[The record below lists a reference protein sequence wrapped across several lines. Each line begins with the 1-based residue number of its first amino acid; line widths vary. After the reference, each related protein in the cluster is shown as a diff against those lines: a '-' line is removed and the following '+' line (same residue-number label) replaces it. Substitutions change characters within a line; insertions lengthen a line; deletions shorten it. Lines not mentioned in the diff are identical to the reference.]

1 MSPNAIASRPPT
13 AQPHGSRVRPSATRM
28 ALLLPWIALAA
39 VYVFW
44 GTTYAAMSVDRRHFP
59 ITVFM
64 GARFTIAG
72 VLLLGA
78 VRLWKGTLGTVT
90 RRHLTTAAIT
100 GCALLAIAN
109 TGIPFAEERI
119 SSGLAAVIVAM
130 APLVFVVMDRVFRG
144 VHTPRIAIV
153 GLLCGILG
161 ILILAAP
168 TGGARVDL
176 VGIAIVLC
184 GTLFWTGGS
193 LYGASAP
200 TPSDPLVFSGLQML
214 SAGLVLSIAGL
225 VSGGW
230 GELRLS
236 RLDGTPGF
244 AFGWLIVFGSIAG
257 FTAYSY
263 VFRVLPLAT
272 VSTYAYVNP
281 VVAILVGW
289 FFLGEGVSARMLIS
303 SAVILAS
310 VALVIWSRSRAPAA
324 VEVPPAVAPGERD
337 PVPVR

>member
-1 MSPNAIASRPPT
+1 M
-13 AQPHGSRVRPSATRM
+13 
-28 ALLLPWIALAA
+28 LLPWIALGA

-72 VLLLGA
+72 LLLLGA
-78 VRLWKGTLGTVT
+78 VRLWKGTLGTIT
-90 RRHLTTAAIT
+90 RRHVGTAAIT
-100 GCALLAIAN
+100 GCALLAVAN

-130 APLVFVVMDRVFRG
+130 APLVFVVLDRVFRG

-161 ILILAAP
+161 IVILAAP
-168 TGGARVDL
+168 TGGAQVDL
-176 VGIAIVLC
+176 IGIAIVLV

-214 SAGLVLSIAGL
+214 SAGLALSIAGL

-236 RLDGTPGF
+236 RLDGTAGF

-263 VFRVLPLAT
+263 VFRVLPLST

-281 VVAILVGW
+281 VVAIVVGW

-310 VALVIWSRSRAPAA
+310 VALVIWSRSRSSALTAPAPVEPAREQEPVA
-324 VEVPPAVAPGERD
+324 VG
-337 PVPVR
+337 

>member
-1 MSPNAIASRPPT
+1 MNAMGTTRARTSGT
-13 AQPHGSRVRPSATRM
+13 AGVV
-28 ALLLPWIALAA
+28 LLPWVALGA

-44 GTTYAAMSVDRRHFP
+44 GTTYAAMDVERRHFP
-59 ITVFM
+59 IPVFM

-72 VLLLGA
+72 ILLLGA
-78 VRLWKGTLGTVT
+78 VRLWKGSLGTIT
-90 RRHLTTAAIT
+90 RRHLATAAIT
-100 GCALLAIAN
+100 GCALLAVAN

-130 APLVFVVMDRVFRG
+130 APLVFVVLDRIFRG
-144 VHTPRIAIV
+144 VQTPRIAVV

-161 ILILAAP
+161 IVILAAP
-168 TGGARVDL
+168 TGAGRVDL
-176 VGIAIVLC
+176 IGLGIVLG

-193 LYGASAP
+193 IYGATAP

-225 VSGGW
+225 ISGGW

-236 RLDGTPGF
+236 ELDGTGGF
-244 AFGWLIVFGSIAG
+244 AFGWLVVFGSIAG

-281 VVAILVGW
+281 VVALLVGW
-289 FFLGEGVSARMLIS
+289 LFLGEGVSGRMLIS

-310 VALVIWSRSRAPAA
+310 VALVIWSRARGARPPATEERPVVTKPAAASEPPAA
-324 VEVPPAVAPGERD
+324 VAAARAD
-337 PVPVR
+337 

>member
-1 MSPNAIASRPPT
+1 MIATGAYPAAWKTIHVNAIGISRPQTSGT
-13 AQPHGSRVRPSATRM
+13 ALA
-28 ALLLPWIALAA
+28 ALLPWIALAA

-44 GTTYAAMSVDRRHFP
+44 GTTYAAMAVDRRHFP

-72 VLLLGA
+72 LLLLGG
-78 VRLWKGTLGTVT
+78 VRLWKGSLGTIT

-100 GCALLAIAN
+100 GCALLAVAN

-130 APLVFVVMDRVFRG
+130 APLVFVVLDRVFRG

-153 GLLCGILG
+153 GLVCGILG
-161 ILILAAP
+161 VLILAAP

-176 VGIAIVLC
+176 LGIAIVLC

-214 SAGLVLSIAGL
+214 AAGVALSVAGL

-263 VFRVLPLAT
+263 VFRVLPLST

-289 FFLGEGVSARMLIS
+289 FFLGEAVSVRMLIS

-310 VALVIWSRSRAPAA
+310 VAAVIWARSRAAA
-324 VEVPPAVAPGERD
+324 PPDAAEAASAK
-337 PVPVR
+337 